1 MTLNSL
7 QFHLY
12 AKEKVN
18 REKGEEILFQ
28 KVVDQMVE
36 EILLMQVEAVKT
48 SFSKEF
54 LVEEMRML

>member
-1 MTLNSL
+1 MTLNNL

-12 AKEKVN
+12 AKEKGK
-18 REKGEEILFQ
+18 EDEEVLFQ

-48 SFSKEF
+48 SFAKEF
-54 LVEEMRML
+54 W